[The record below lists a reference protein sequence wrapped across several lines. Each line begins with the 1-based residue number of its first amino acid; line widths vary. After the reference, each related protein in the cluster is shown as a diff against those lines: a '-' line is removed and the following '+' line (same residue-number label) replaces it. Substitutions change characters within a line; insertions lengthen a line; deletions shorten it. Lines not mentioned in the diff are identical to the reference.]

1 MKNLSEEYLISG
13 VGFTAYFKTIE
24 DRNSFKEKVDTI
36 YIEMS
41 NNSKFTNKTVLH
53 TSISIVVAK
62 AMSVKFVQFNN
73 SIQVKSVSS
82 QTF

>member
-13 VGFTAYFKTIE
+13 VGFTAFFKTLE

-41 NNSKFTNKTVLH
+41 KDSKFTNKTVLH
-53 TSISIVVAK
+53 TSISIVLAK
-62 AMSVKFVQFNN
+62 AMHIKFEQFNN
-73 SIQVKSVSS
+73 SSIKSSH
-82 QTF
+82 

>member
-13 VGFTAYFKTIE
+13 VGFTAFFKTLE

-41 NNSKFTNKTVLH
+41 KDSKFTNKTALH
-53 TSISIVVAK
+53 TSISIVLAK
-62 AMSVKFVQFNN
+62 AMHVKFEQFNN
-73 SIQVKSVSS
+73 SIQVKSNH
-82 QTF
+82 

>member
-36 YIEMS
+36 YNEMS
-41 NNSKFTNKTVLH
+41 NNSKFTNKTALH
-53 TSISIVVAK
+53 TSISIVLAK
-62 AMSVKFVQFNN
+62 AMHVKFEQFNN
-73 SIQVKSVSS
+73 LNDAIICR
-82 QTF
+82 TI

>member
-36 YIEMS
+36 YNEMS

-53 TSISIVVAK
+53 TSISIVIAK
-62 AMSVKFVQFNN
+62 AMHIKFEQFNN
-73 SIQVKSVSS
+73 LNDAIIYR
-82 QTF
+82 TI